1 MAANNVYPLT
11 VRLKGETASYTSA
24 MKGAQKT
31 NTHFTNS
38 VHGVSKGLTAVE
50 GPLNGV
56 TGRFTALSSLAT
68 GTAGKIALVGAA
80 FAASSLAVA
89 SSVKELAGY
98 EEQQLKISQMLDAT
112 GYAAGLSTQQL
123 AQNADAVALAT
134 LASVEGIQEAQGV
147 LLSFK
152 SVQEETFTEAIMLS
166 QDMAAVFGGT
176 AKDKAMQLG
185 KALEDPKQG
194 LNALKRS
201 GVSFTESQKDMIT
214 ALDETGNRA
223 EAQRLILKQL
233 EDQIGGSARAQAG
246 GLSGSV
252 DTLSQR
258 WDELQRKWA
267 DSSGA
272 AKTIKGWIDSLA
284 ISLKSLGD
292 DVAPSVGAL
301 EAKLALLEKRL
312 STTTS
317 ARGRKAAVAATIAEV
332 TDELLRAKAASGD
345 IDAVNTLIANTTG
358 NIEKMEAARAAKPA
372 TKRRGGMSRKSSFE
386 NTEIAQQKS
395 DLKDLIALQTQ
406 LNTVKEKI
414 EKRPQNQEQ
423 SAPTIYDQL
432 GYSEEQIASG
442 LDRVEAT
449 LNSVVDRELAAVMN
463 RQDMIDMAMMTEQIN
478 NESWNELT
486 RKNQEHHQAKLTEIS
501 KKASDERAKNE
512 AAAQKSG
519 LDAFRSTSGMFL
531 DALEKSGGE
540 KTAIYKAAFAAQKAA
555 AIPGMIASTEEGATA
570 ALALGPIAGP
580 IAAGAIRT
588 MGYASIGLVAGQ
600 TIAGA
605 FENGG
610 IVGGSSYSGDNL
622 TAFVNSREMIL
633 NVGQQKQLFD
643 MANGMS
649 GGQAAGSGVVV
660 NIIEDASR
668 AGQVE
673 QTTGPSGEDM
683 INAFV
688 ASVNQGGPA
697 AETLEQRYGL
707 TRVGR

>member
-1 MAANNVYPLT
+1 MTANNVFPLT
-11 VRLKGETASYTSA
+11 VRLKGETASYTTA

-38 VHGVSKGLTAVE
+38 VQGVGKGLTAVE

-56 TGRFTALSSLAT
+56 TGRFTALSGLMT
-68 GTAGKIALVGAA
+68 GSAGKMALVGAA
-80 FAASSLAVA
+80 FAASSLAIA
-89 SSVKELAGY
+89 SSVRELAGY
-98 EEQQLKISQMLDAT
+98 EEQQLKTSQMLEAT
-112 GYAAGLSTQQL
+112 GYAAGLSSQQL

-152 SVQEETFTEAIMLS
+152 TVQEETFTEAIMLS

-185 KALEDPKQG
+185 KALEDPVQG

-201 GVSFTESQKDMIT
+201 GVSFTESQKDMIKS
-214 ALDETGNRA
+214 LDETGNRA

-267 DSSGA
+267 ESSGA

-292 DVAPSVGAL
+292 DVAPSVDAL
-301 EAKLALLEKRL
+301 ETKLASLEKRL

-317 ARGRKAAVAATIAEV
+317 ARGRKAAVAASIAEV

-345 IDAVNTLIANTTG
+345 IEAVNTLIANTTG
-358 NIEKMEAARAAKPA
+358 NIEKMEAAKAAKPT
-372 TKRRGGMSRKSSFE
+372 TKRRGQMARKGSSGD
-386 NTEIAQQKS
+386 TELAQQKTN
-395 DLKDLIALQTQ
+395 LKDLIALQTQ
-406 LNTVKEKI
+406 LNTVKEKGD
-414 EKRPQNQEQ
+414 KTQEDLKSD
-423 SAPTIYDQL
+423 SAPTIYDEL
-432 GYSEEQIASG
+432 GYSEDQIASG

-449 LNSVVDRELAAVMN
+449 LNTVAERELAAVMS
-463 RQDMIDMAMMTEQIN
+463 RQDMIDMAMESGQIN
-478 NESWNELT
+478 DQKWNDLT
-486 RKNQEHHQAKLTEIS
+486 QKNQEQHEAKLTEIA
-501 KKASDERAKNE
+501 KKASDERARNE
-512 AAAQKSG
+512 AAAQKAG
-519 LDAFRSTSGMFL
+519 LDAFRDTSGMFL

-580 IAAGAIRT
+580 IAAGTIRS

-600 TIAGA
+600 TIAGVA
-605 FENGG
+605 HGG
-610 IVGGSSYSGDNL
+610 MGYIPEESTYLLQRGESVLSPKQ
-622 TAFVNSREMIL
+622 
-633 NVGQQKQLFD
+633 NVAVQ
-643 MANGMS
+643 
-649 GGQAAGSGVVV
+649 QAADRINNGQGGGSGVTV

-673 QTTGPSGEDM
+673 ETKGPSGEDM

-707 TRVGR
+707 ERVGR

>member
-1 MAANNVYPLT
+1 VAANNVFPLT
-11 VRLKGETASYTSA
+11 VRLKGETSSYTSA

-38 VHGVSKGLTAVE
+38 VQGVGKGLTAVE

-56 TGRFTALSSLAT
+56 TGRFTALSGLMT
-68 GTAGKIALVGAA
+68 GTAGKMALVGAA

-89 SSVKELAGY
+89 SSVRELAGY
-98 EEQQLKISQMLDAT
+98 EEQQLKTSQMLEAT
-112 GYAAGLSTQQL
+112 SYAAGLSSQQL

-152 SVQEETFTEAIMLS
+152 TVQEETFTEAIMLS

-185 KALEDPKQG
+185 KALEDPVQG

-201 GVSFTESQKDMIT
+201 GVSFTESQKDMIKS
-214 ALDETGNRA
+214 LDETGNRA

-267 DSSGA
+267 ESSGA

-292 DVAPSVGAL
+292 DVAPSVDAL
-301 EAKLALLEKRL
+301 ETKLASLEKRL

-317 ARGRKAAVAATIAEV
+317 ARGRKAAVAASIAEV

-345 IDAVNTLIANTTG
+345 IEAVNTLIANTTG
-358 NIEKMEAARAAKPA
+358 NIEKMEAAKAAKPT
-372 TKRRGGMSRKSSFE
+372 TKRRGQMARKGSSGD
-386 NTEIAQQKS
+386 TELAQQKT

-406 LNTVKEKI
+406 LNSVKEKGA
-414 EKRPQNQEQ
+414 KTQEDLKGD
-423 SAPTIYDQL
+423 SAPTVYDQL
-432 GYSEEQIASG
+432 GYSEDQIASG

-449 LNSVVDRELAAVMN
+449 LNSIAERELAAVMS
-463 RQDMIDMAMMTEQIN
+463 RQDMIDMAMESGQIN
-478 NESWNELT
+478 DEKWNLLT
-486 RKNQEHHQAKLTEIS
+486 QQNQEQHEAKLTEIS
-501 KKASDERAKNE
+501 KKAAKERATNE
-512 AAAQKSG
+512 AAAQKAG
-519 LDAFRSTSGMFL
+519 LDAFRGTSGMFL
-531 DALEKSGGE
+531 EALEKSGGE

-570 ALALGPIAGP
+570 ALALGPVAGP
-580 IAAGAIRT
+580 IAAGTIRA

-600 TIAGA
+600 TIAGVA
-605 FENGG
+605 HGG
-610 IVGGSSYSGDNL
+610 MGYIPEESTYLLQRGEGVLSPKQ
-622 TAFVNSREMIL
+622 
-633 NVGQQKQLFD
+633 NVAVQ
-643 MANGMS
+643 
-649 GGQAAGSGVVV
+649 QAADRINNGQGGGSGVVV

-673 QTTGPSGEDM
+673 ESKGPSGEDM

-688 ASVNQGGPA
+688 ASVNQGGAA
-697 AETLEQRYGL
+697 AEVVEQRYGL
-707 TRVGR
+707 ERVGR